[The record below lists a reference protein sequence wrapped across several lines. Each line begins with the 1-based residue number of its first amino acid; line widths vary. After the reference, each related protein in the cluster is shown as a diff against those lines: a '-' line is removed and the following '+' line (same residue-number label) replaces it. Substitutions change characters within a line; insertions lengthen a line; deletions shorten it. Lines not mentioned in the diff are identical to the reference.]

1 MPADIRFFLT
11 AEPIEAASL
20 ATVLYNPA
28 AGAVVTFDGRVRD
41 HNVGRRVTA
50 LAYSAYPAM
59 AEKIGRAIVEEECL
73 RHGAIAAAAAHRTG
87 KLAIGEVVVLVVAA
101 AAHREAAFAAARA
114 ITERLKYELPVWKK
128 EYYIDGD
135 SDWIGPDGS
144 DPASSEALPR
154 WETALEAIYI
164 SPGHDFRG
172 RHGLGRL
179 DHGMLPLAEVEC
191 LAGRGL
197 KGDRY
202 AEREPGHKGQVTFFD
217 AATVDAVRA
226 LHQQPD
232 IPASAFR
239 RNLIV
244 RGVNPGDWI
253 GRRFLFQG
261 IVFEGSEECRPC
273 YWMDETIA
281 PGTEEFLRADCR
293 GGLRARILTNG
304 ILRADP

>member
-1 MPADIRFFLT
+1 MTTDFHLS
-11 AEPIEAASL
+11 AEPIDAAALMAVSGDPS
-20 ATVLYNPA
+20 T
-28 AGAVVTFDGRVRD
+28 GAVVTFDGRVRD
-41 HNVGRRVTA
+41 HNEGRRVTA

-73 RHGAIAAAAAHRTG
+73 RHGAISAAAAHRTG
-87 KLAIGEVVVLVVAA
+87 KMAIRDVVVLVVAA
-101 AAHREAAFAAARA
+101 AAHREAAFATARA

-128 EYYIDGD
+128 EYYTDGD

-144 DPASSEALPR
+144 DPASPEALPR
-154 WETALEAIYI
+154 WEAALEAIYI

-202 AEREPGHKGQVTFFD
+202 ADREPGHKGQVTFFD

-232 IPASAFR
+232 IPACAFR

-244 RGVNPGDWI
+244 RGVKPGEWI
-253 GRRFLFQG
+253 GRRFVFQG

-273 YWMDETIA
+273 YWMDEAIG
-281 PGTEEFLRADCR
+281 PGTEDFLRADYR
-293 GGLRARILTNG
+293 GGLRARIVTDG

>member
-1 MPADIRFFLT
+1 MLADIRFFLT
-11 AEPIEAASL
+11 AEPIDIFAL
-20 ATVLYNPA
+20 AGEFHDPR

-101 AAHREAAFAAARA
+101 AAHREAAFATACA

-128 EYYIDGD
+128 EYYTDGD
-135 SDWIGPDGS
+135 SEWIGPDGT
-144 DPASSEALPR
+144 DPASADALPR
-154 WETALEAIYI
+154 LDGALEAIYI

-179 DHGMLPLAEVEC
+179 DHGMVSLDHVEC
-191 LAGRGL
+191 IAGRGL
-197 KGDRY
+197 RDDRY

-226 LHQQPD
+226 LHQRPD

-244 RGVNPGDWI
+244 RGVNTGDWI

-261 IVFEGSEECRPC
+261 IVFEGAEECRPC

>member
-1 MPADIRFFLT
+1 MLADFRFSLS
-11 AEPIEAASL
+11 AEPIDPAQLAAL
-20 ATVLYNPA
+20 CVDPR

-41 HNVGRRVTA
+41 HNEGRRVNA

-59 AEKIGRAIVEEECL
+59 AVKVGRAIVEEECR

-87 KLAIGEVVVLVVAA
+87 KLAIGEVVVLVVVA
-101 AAHREAAFAAARA
+101 AAHREAAFATARA

-128 EYYIDGD
+128 EYYTEGD
-135 SDWIGPDGS
+135 SDWIGPDGA
-144 DPASSEALPR
+144 DPATADALPR
-154 WETALEAIYI
+154 WEGALEAIYI

-179 DHGMLPLAEVEC
+179 DHGMTELTEVEC
-191 LAGRGL
+191 MAGRGL

-202 AEREPGHKGQVTFFD
+202 ADREPGHKGQVTFFD
-217 AATVDAVRA
+217 ADTVDAVRA
-226 LHQQPD
+226 LHNLPD
-232 IPASAFR
+232 LPSSAFR

-244 RGVNPGDWI
+244 RGINPGDWI
-253 GRRFLFQG
+253 GRRFVFQG
-261 IVFEGSEECRPC
+261 VVFEGSEECRPC

-304 ILRADP
+304 ILRVL